1 MLFYPQSYDIQN
13 HPNYVDQLIQKMNRK
28 YSFSMGGKD
37 QSRNS
42 DKYRIKAM
50 ESFTIIYNLKKKRQE
65 KERIEDWLMGLL
77 PAVIFFFSFY
87 F

>member
-1 MLFYPQSYDIQN
+1 
-13 HPNYVDQLIQKMNRK
+13 MNRK

-50 ESFTIIYNLKKKRQE
+50 ESFTIIYNLKKKKARKRKDRRQVDG
-65 KERIEDWLMGLL
+65 IMTCCNILL
-77 PAVIFFFSFY
+77 
-87 F
+87 